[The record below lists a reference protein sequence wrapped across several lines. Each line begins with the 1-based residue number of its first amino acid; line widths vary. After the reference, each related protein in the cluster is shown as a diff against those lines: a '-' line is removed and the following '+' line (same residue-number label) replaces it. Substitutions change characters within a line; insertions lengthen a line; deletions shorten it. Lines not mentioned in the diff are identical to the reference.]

1 MCVQFLEMFFG
12 CWMVDFSHNKNERER
27 ERASEPLENPID
39 NSMEHCTIQ
48 QSQGPFPLLVGFWD
62 CWVFGKVP
70 KVTDTRNM

>member
-39 NSMEHCTIQ
+39 NSMEHCTHGFDSAVSGALPIVGWVLGLLGFWEG
-48 QSQGPFPLLVGFWD
+48 SQGD
-62 CWVFGKVP
+62 
-70 KVTDTRNM
+70 